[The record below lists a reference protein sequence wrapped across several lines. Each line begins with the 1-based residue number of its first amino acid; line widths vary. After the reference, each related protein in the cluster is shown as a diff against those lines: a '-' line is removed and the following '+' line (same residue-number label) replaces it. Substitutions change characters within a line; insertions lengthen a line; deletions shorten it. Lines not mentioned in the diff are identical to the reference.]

1 MKKPMND
8 EKLNFSQWNPTTA
21 APFLKEKEGLRLRAY
36 KDIGGV
42 WTIGYG
48 HTGGVHAGQVIDLK
62 TANRI
67 LLDDIQNIAEELAPY
82 VHVPVTQGQFV
93 ALISLA
99 FNVGAPAVIRS
110 RMLRYFNAGNMEKM
124 RIEFLDFNRV
134 NRVPNDTLTRRRQSE
149 LDLM

>member
-1 MKKPMND
+1 MND

-36 KDIGGV
+36 RDIGGIL
-42 WTIGYG
+42 TIGYG
-48 HTGGVHAGQVIDLK
+48 HTGGVHVGQVIDLK

-67 LLDDIQNIAEELAPY
+67 LLDDIQAIAEELAPH
-82 VHVPVTQGQFV
+82 VQVPVTQGQFV

-110 RMLRYFNAGNMEKM
+110 RMLRYLNAGNMEKM

-134 NRVPNDTLTRRRQSE
+134 NRVPNDALTRRRQSE

>member
-1 MKKPMND
+1 MND

-67 LLDDIQNIAEELAPY
+67 ASYPCSGY
-82 VHVPVTQGQFV
+82 TGTVC
-93 ALISLA
+93 
-99 FNVGAPAVIRS
+99 GAYLS
-110 RMLRYFNAGNMEKM
+110 GF
-124 RIEFLDFNRV
+124 
-134 NRVPNDTLTRRRQSE
+134 
-149 LDLM
+149 